1 MSGGYGYLGY
11 FYQNNFDKG
20 DLEPEQMFHP
30 VGRAAVVVPESSDA
44 PGFTG
49 GLWSTSLLSW
59 GSVLPRAAGCTYR
72 CNPQDLGK
80 KKEKLWDYRNMV
92 C

>member
-1 MSGGYGYLGY
+1 MSGGYGYLGD
-11 FYQNNFDKG
+11 FNQNNFDKG
-20 DLEPEQMFHP
+20 DSELEQMFHP
-30 VGRAAVVVPESSDA
+30 MGRAAVVMPESGDV

-59 GSVLPRAAGCTYR
+59 GAVLPRAAGCAYR
-72 CNPQDLGK
+72 CDPRDLGK
-80 KKEKLWDYRNMV
+80 KKEKLRDYRNMV